1 MTPASFRESL
11 ALLRWTQRGLARALG
26 RPEGTVRQWARGD
39 VQVPDDVA
47 TWLEAISSTAAELH
61 ARMDALLAALPPPRR
76 KEKRP

>member
-1 MTPASFRESL
+1 MTPAAFRECL

-39 VQVPDDVA
+39 VRVPDDVA
-47 TWLEAISSTAAELH
+47 TWLEAITPRAVELH
-61 ARMDALLAALPPPRR
+61 ARLDALLAELPPPRR

>member
-47 TWLEAISSTAAELH
+47 TWLQAVAPKAARIH
-61 ARMDALLAALPPPRR
+61 ARMDELLAKLPPPRR